1 MKITMIILSLLS
13 LVLSACAFKENK
25 ASELET
31 LANNYGGIYIFDKK
45 IREEILENERKRTE
59 LENDDKFRT
68 KIGQLKS
75 GELIYKID
83 SEAIDKLLPQ
93 ILSNGCKYYRDDYI
107 NSYKIGESNFNF
119 DDKPEFAYYED
130 QFKAYMGEENY
141 KKLRPY
147 LIMSSYYVCK
157 GKRYPITF
165 YTMIDYKVKSYGLF
179 GDEGRGFSFSSIS
192 RKSAGGGSFHYF
204 IDGKFIKSDEKYTGQ
219 SY

>member
-1 MKITMIILSLLS
+1 MIILSLFS
-13 LVLSACAFKENK
+13 LVSLSACAFKENK

-45 IREEILENERKRTE
+45 IREEILELEKKREEFRSKYLGSEIKVGNETNFVNFSYLKK
-59 LENDDKFRT
+59 KF
-68 KIGQLKS
+68 
-75 GELIYKID
+75 
-83 SEAIDKLLPQ
+83 PQ
-93 ILSNGCKYYRDDYI
+93 VLSNGCKYYRSDYR
-107 NSYKIGESNFNF
+107 YKGKADFGF
-119 DDKPEFAYYED
+119 KDKPEFAYYED

-147 LIMSSYYVCK
+147 LGMITYYVCE
-157 GKRYPITF
+157 GKKYPVVF
-165 YTMIDYKVKSYGLF
+165 ATMIDYKVKSYGLF

-204 IDGKFIKSDEKYTGQ
+204 TNNKFIKSDEKYTGQ

>member
-31 LANNYGGIYIFDKK
+31 LASNYGGIYIFDKK
-45 IREEILENERKRTE
+45 IREEILENERKIEEYNQWINNISASDEE
-59 LENDDKFRT
+59 LRANIKKYDVEKKF
-68 KIGQLKS
+68 
-75 GELIYKID
+75 
-83 SEAIDKLLPQ
+83 PQ
-93 ILSNGCKYYRDDYI
+93 ILSNGCKYYRSDYR
-107 NSYKIGESNFNF
+107 YKGKANFGF
-119 DDKPEFAYYED
+119 KDKPEFAYYED
-130 QFKAYMGEENY
+130 QFRAYMGEENY

-147 LIMSSYYVCK
+147 LGMTTYYVCK
-157 GKRYPITF
+157 GKKYPVVF
-165 YTMIDYKVKSYGLF
+165 ATMIDYKVKSYGLF

-204 IDGKFIKSDEKYTGQ
+204 TNNKFIKSDEKYTGQ